1 MEIGV
6 GSAISKTFGFIFV
19 ARYSPKGGVG
29 APEIFRKNVFVTGS
43 LQVRM
48 VWYITVHTATR
59 WTIRHDLTLL
69 SFNTHH
75 FGTSARCLHDGY

>member
-19 ARYSPKGGVG
+19 ARYSPKGAVG
-29 APEIFRKNVFVTGS
+29 APQIFRKNVFVTGS

-48 VWYITVHTATR
+48 VW
-59 WTIRHDLTLL
+59 
-69 SFNTHH
+69 
-75 FGTSARCLHDGY
+75 